1 MKTVYALSL
10 EDTSEN
16 PYMITTSIPGVGIS
30 LSVSFLWDDTT
41 QEQSDLFDKYVAQLP
56 QNDPLVKETYDRE
69 YDYVQYYLNLED
81 LNLDEWLDSNPILP
95 LSLVERE
102 KVIQK
107 KKIRERIALCQNI
120 STLRLQYKELLQWSV
135 KVEDTNGDVYTSLL
149 RLGGWNLN
157 QSEDYAFRFVSDD
170 KESIGKN
177 DLQYVTFEVKV

>member
-16 PYMITTSIPGVGIS
+16 PYAITTSIPGTGIS
-30 LSVSFLWDDTT
+30 LNISFLWDDTT
-41 QEQSDLFDKYVAQLP
+41 QEQSDLFDRYVSQLP

-69 YDYVQYYLNLED
+69 YDYVQYYLGLED
-81 LNLDEWLDSNPILP
+81 LNLDEWLDLNPVLP
-95 LSLVERE
+95 QSLIGKE

-107 KKIRERIALCQNI
+107 KKIRERISLCQNI
-120 STLRLQYKELLQWSV
+120 SLLQLQYKESLCWSV

-157 QSEDYAFRFVSDD
+157 QSENYAFRFVSDS
-170 KESIGKN
+170 KENIGKN